1 MLKRSEFKRKA
12 PVRPAADPDRVR
24 STPTATP
31 GAWRTPQPIAAPAA
45 PVPKEAEAARP
56 GKRAPTK
63 AERSW
68 MDAIVEHG
76 CICCVL
82 DGHAP
87 RPTAVH
93 HILRGGQRI
102 GHLFTLPACDP
113 GHHQGGS
120 PLGLL
125 SRHPYK
131 AQWEAKYGTEL
142 ELLAL
147 LQEKLG
153 WPKTVVV
160 QE

>member
-1 MLKRSEFKRKA
+1 MKRSGFKSKA
-12 PVRPAADPDRVR
+12 PARSPADPDRVR

-31 GAWRTPQPIAAPAA
+31 GAWRAPQPIAFVAA
-45 PVPKEAEAARP
+45 VTVPKEAEAARP

-63 AERSW
+63 AERAW

-102 GHLFTLPACDP
+102 GHLHTIPLCDP
-113 GHHQGGS
+113 GHHQGGQ
-120 PLGLL
+120 PLGLE
-125 SRHPYK
+125 SRHPNK
-131 AQWEAKYGTEL
+131 ARFEARYGTEDQ
-142 ELLAL
+142 LLAMMRAR
-147 LQEKLG
+147 LQKET
-153 WPKTVVV
+153 P
-160 QE
+160 